1 MDKMYDAIIIG
12 GGPAGLTAAIY
23 LARARYKVLVVEK
36 EKIGGQI
43 TITSEV
49 VNYPGIIS
57 TSGTELTATM
67 YQQAQNFGAEFLS
80 ADVTSLNLNDK
91 IKEIT
96 TSKGLLKSLSVIIAT
111 GANPRRVGFEGE
123 DKFQGRGVAYCATC
137 DGEFFTGKDLLVIG
151 GGFAAVEESIFLTKY
166 ARSITICVR
175 SDDFKCARSVSDE
188 LKKYPS
194 IKVRF
199 NTEVLKV
206 DGENS
211 VEYAKLINNVTR
223 EESDFRSQDGQNF
236 GVFVF
241 AGYVPNT
248 SLFKGKI
255 TLDENGYVITDENRM
270 TSVEGVYAAGDLC
283 VKNLRQV
290 VTAVSDGAISA
301 TAAEKHISKLHD
313 ELNLPEFKQEKSSS
327 DSKSAPSAKVNSTES
342 EDSDSFLSAEIKAQ
356 VGAVIAKFENDV
368 IIRVH
373 DDNSELAA
381 KLKGFSEE
389 FSSLSERIHYEV
401 INTDSDPGIHILNY
415 DGSSDRI
422 VFHGVPGGHEFNSFI
437 VALYNT
443 AGPGQAIDDAL
454 LSSIKA
460 IDKDVD
466 IKVVVSLSCTMCPEA
481 VMGSQRIASLSENV
495 KAQMFDIQYYPD
507 LKDKYNIMSVPCII
521 LNDSKVVF
529 GKKNAG
535 DFVELISTL

>member
-1 MDKMYDAIIIG
+1 MEKMYDAIIIG

-80 ADVTSLNLNDK
+80 ADVTDLNLNNK
-91 IKEIT
+91 IKEII
-96 TSKGLLKSLSVIIAT
+96 TSKGILKTLSVIIAT
-111 GANPRRVGFEGE
+111 GANPRRVGFDGE

-175 SDDFKCARSVSDE
+175 SAEFKCARSVSDE

-194 IKVRF
+194 IKVLF
-199 NTEVLKV
+199 NTEVVKV

-211 VEYAKLINNVTR
+211 VESAKLINNLTH
-223 EESDFRSQDGQNF
+223 EESDFRSEDGQNF

-248 SLFKGKI
+248 AMFKDRI
-255 TLDENGYVITDENRM
+255 SLDENGYVITDENRM

-301 TAAEKHISKLHD
+301 TAAEKHISRMHD
-313 ELNLPEFKQEKSSS
+313 ELNLPEFKQEKASVKTQSTL
-327 DSKSAPSAKVNSTES
+327 SAKDSAAES
-342 EDSDSFLSAEIKAQ
+342 ESDSFLSAEIKSQ

-368 IIRVH
+368 ILRVH
-373 DDNSELAA
+373 DDNSELAS
-381 KLKGFSEE
+381 KLKGFCEE
-389 FSSLSERIHYEV
+389 FASLSERIHYEV
-401 INTDSDPGIHILNY
+401 VNTDSDPGIHILNQE
-415 DGSSDRI
+415 GSADRI

-443 AGPGQAIDDAL
+443 AGPGQTIDEAL
-454 LSSIKA
+454 LASIKS
-460 IDKDVD
+460 IDKNVD
-466 IKVVVSLSCTMCPEA
+466 IKIVVSLSCTMCPEA
-481 VMGSQRIASLSENV
+481 VMGSQRIASLNDRV
-495 KAQMFDIQYYPD
+495 KAQMYDIQYYPE

-535 DFVELISTL
+535 DFVELIKEL

>member
-1 MDKMYDAIIIG
+1 MEKMYDAIIIG

-23 LARARYKVLVVEK
+23 LARARYRVLVVEK

-57 TSGTELTATM
+57 TSGSELTSTM
-67 YQQAQNFGAEFLS
+67 YLQAKNFGAEFLS
-80 ADVTSLNLNDK
+80 AAVTSLDLNNK
-91 IKEIT
+91 IKEII
-96 TSKGLLKSLSVIIAT
+96 TSKGSLKTLSVIIAT
-111 GANPRRVGFEGE
+111 GANPRRVGFDGE

-137 DGEFFTGKDLLVIG
+137 DGEFFTGKDILVIG

-175 SDDFKCARSVSDE
+175 SDEFKCARSVSDE

-194 IKVRF
+194 IKVLF
-199 NTEVLKV
+199 NTELVKV

-211 VEYAKLINNVTR
+211 VESAKLINNLTR
-223 EESDFRSQDGQNF
+223 EETDFSSSDGQNF

-248 SLFKGKI
+248 SLFKDKI
-255 TLDENGYVITDENRM
+255 KLDDNGYVITDENRM
-270 TSVEGVYAAGDLC
+270 TSVEGVFAAGDLC

-313 ELNLPEFKQEKSSS
+313 ELNLPDFSQNKSQEINQKNPSVKS
-327 DSKSAPSAKVNSTES
+327 VNSED
-342 EDSDSFLSAEIKAQ
+342 DSDSFLSDEIKAQ
-356 VGAVIAKFENDV
+356 VGTVIAKFEKDV
-368 IIRVH
+368 ILRVH
-373 DDNSELAA
+373 DDHTELAS
-381 KLKGFSEE
+381 KLREFCEE

-401 INTDSDPGIHILNY
+401 VNTDSDPGIHILSY

-443 AGPGQAIDDAL
+443 AGPGQAIDESL
-454 LSSIKA
+454 LASIKA

-481 VMGSQRIASLSENV
+481 VMGSQRIASLNTRV
-495 KAQMFDIQYYPD
+495 KAQMYDIQYYPD

-529 GKKNAG
+529 GKKNAS
-535 DFVELISTL
+535 DFVELIAEL

>member
-1 MDKMYDAIIIG
+1 MEKMYDAIIIG

-23 LARARYKVLVVEK
+23 LARARYRVLVVEK

-49 VNYPGIIS
+49 VNYPGIIN
-57 TSGTELTATM
+57 TSGSELTSTM
-67 YQQAQNFGAEFLS
+67 YLQAKNFGAEFLS
-80 ADVTSLNLNDK
+80 AAVTSLVLNNK
-91 IKEIT
+91 IKEII
-96 TSKGLLKSLSVIIAT
+96 TSKGSLKTLSVIIAT
-111 GANPRRVGFEGE
+111 GANPRRVGFDGE

-137 DGEFFTGKDLLVIG
+137 DGEFFTGKDILVIG

-175 SDDFKCARSVSDE
+175 SDEFKCARSVSDE

-194 IKVRF
+194 IKVLF
-199 NTEVLKV
+199 NTELVKV

-211 VEYAKLINNVTR
+211 VESAKLINNLTR
-223 EESDFRSQDGQNF
+223 EETDFSSSDGQNF

-248 SLFKGKI
+248 SLFKDKI
-255 TLDENGYVITDENRM
+255 KLDDNGYVITDENRM
-270 TSVEGVYAAGDLC
+270 TSVEGVFAAGDLC

-313 ELNLPEFKQEKSSS
+313 ELNLPDFSQNKSQEINQKNPSVKS
-327 DSKSAPSAKVNSTES
+327 VTLE
-342 EDSDSFLSAEIKAQ
+342 EDSDSFLSDEIKAQ
-356 VGAVIAKFENDV
+356 VGAVIAKFEKDV
-368 IIRVH
+368 ILRVH
-373 DDNSELAA
+373 DDHTELAS
-381 KLKGFSEE
+381 KLREFCEE
-389 FSSLSERIHYEV
+389 FSSLSERIQYEV
-401 INTDSDPGIHILNY
+401 VNTDSDPGIHVLSY
-415 DGSSDRI
+415 DGLSDRI

-443 AGPGQAIDDAL
+443 AGPGQSIDDSL
-454 LSSIKA
+454 LASIKA

-481 VMGSQRIASLSENV
+481 VMGSQRIASLNTRV
-495 KAQMFDIQYYPD
+495 KAQMYDIQYYPD

-529 GKKNAG
+529 GKKNAS
-535 DFVELISTL
+535 DFVELIAEL

>member
-1 MDKMYDAIIIG
+1 MEKMYDAIIIG

-80 ADVTSLNLNDK
+80 ADVTDLNLNNK
-91 IKEIT
+91 IKEII
-96 TSKGLLKSLSVIIAT
+96 TSKGILKTLSVIIAT
-111 GANPRRVGFEGE
+111 GANPRRVGFDGE

-175 SDDFKCARSVSDE
+175 SAEFKCARSVSDE

-194 IKVRF
+194 IKVLF
-199 NTEVLKV
+199 NTEVVKV

-211 VEYAKLINNVTR
+211 VESAKLINNLTH
-223 EESDFRSQDGQNF
+223 EESDFRSEDGQNF

-248 SLFKGKI
+248 AMFKDRI
-255 TLDENGYVITDENRM
+255 SLDENGYVITDENRM

-301 TAAEKHISKLHD
+301 TAAEKHISRMHD
-313 ELNLPEFKQEKSSS
+313 ELNLPEFKQEKASVKTQSTLS
-327 DSKSAPSAKVNSTES
+327 VKDSAAES
-342 EDSDSFLSAEIKAQ
+342 ESDSFLSAEIKSQ

-368 IIRVH
+368 ILRVH
-373 DDNSELAA
+373 DDNSELAS
-381 KLKGFSEE
+381 KLKGFCEE
-389 FSSLSERIHYEV
+389 FASLSEKIHYEV
-401 INTDSDPGIHILNY
+401 VNTDSDPGIHILNQE
-415 DGSSDRI
+415 GSADRI

-443 AGPGQAIDDAL
+443 AGPGQTIDEAL
-454 LSSIKA
+454 LASIKS
-460 IDKDVD
+460 IDKNVD
-466 IKVVVSLSCTMCPEA
+466 IKIVVSLSCTMCPEA
-481 VMGSQRIASLSENV
+481 VMGSQRIASLNDRV
-495 KAQMFDIQYYPD
+495 KAQMYDIQYYPE

-535 DFVELISTL
+535 DFVELIKEL

>member
-1 MDKMYDAIIIG
+1 MEKMYDAIIIG

-23 LARARYKVLVVEK
+23 LARARYRVLVVEK

-57 TSGTELTATM
+57 TSGSELTSTM
-67 YQQAQNFGAEFLS
+67 YLQAKNFGAEFLS
-80 ADVTSLNLNDK
+80 AAVTSLDLNNK
-91 IKEIT
+91 IKEII
-96 TSKGLLKSLSVIIAT
+96 TSKGSLKTLSVIIAT
-111 GANPRRVGFEGE
+111 GANPRRVGFDGE

-137 DGEFFTGKDLLVIG
+137 DGEFFTGKDILVIG

-175 SDDFKCARSVSDE
+175 SDEFKCARSVSDE

-194 IKVRF
+194 IKVLF
-199 NTEVLKV
+199 NTELVKV

-211 VEYAKLINNVTR
+211 VESAKLINNLTR
-223 EESDFRSQDGQNF
+223 EETDFSSSDGQNF

-248 SLFKGKI
+248 SLFKDKI
-255 TLDENGYVITDENRM
+255 KLDDNGYVITDENRM
-270 TSVEGVYAAGDLC
+270 TSVEGVFAAGDLC

-313 ELNLPEFKQEKSSS
+313 ELNLPDFSQNKSQEINQKNPSVKSVTS
-327 DSKSAPSAKVNSTES
+327 E
-342 EDSDSFLSAEIKAQ
+342 EDSDSFLSDEIKAQ
-356 VGAVIAKFENDV
+356 VGAVIAKFEKDV
-368 IIRVH
+368 ILRVH
-373 DDNSELAA
+373 DDHTELAS
-381 KLKGFSEE
+381 KLREFCEE

-401 INTDSDPGIHILNY
+401 VNTDSDPGIHILSY

-443 AGPGQAIDDAL
+443 AGPGQAIDESL
-454 LSSIKA
+454 LASIKA

-481 VMGSQRIASLSENV
+481 VMGSQRIASLNTRV
-495 KAQMFDIQYYPD
+495 KAQMYDIQYYPD

-529 GKKNAG
+529 GKKNAS
-535 DFVELISTL
+535 DFVELIAEL

>member
-1 MDKMYDAIIIG
+1 MEKMYDAIIIG

-23 LARARYKVLVVEK
+23 LARARYRVLVVEK

-57 TSGTELTATM
+57 TSGSELTSTM
-67 YQQAQNFGAEFLS
+67 YLQAKNFGAEFLS
-80 ADVTSLNLNDK
+80 AAVTSLDLNNK
-91 IKEIT
+91 IKEII
-96 TSKGLLKSLSVIIAT
+96 TSKGSLKTLSVIIAT
-111 GANPRRVGFEGE
+111 GANPRRVGFDGE

-137 DGEFFTGKDLLVIG
+137 DGEFFTGKDILVIG

-175 SDDFKCARSVSDE
+175 SDEFKCARSVSDE

-194 IKVRF
+194 IKVLF
-199 NTEVLKV
+199 NTELVKV

-211 VEYAKLINNVTR
+211 VESAKLINNLTR
-223 EESDFRSQDGQNF
+223 EETDFSSSDGQNF

-248 SLFKGKI
+248 SLFKDKI
-255 TLDENGYVITDENRM
+255 KLDDNGYVITDENRM
-270 TSVEGVYAAGDLC
+270 TSVEGVFAAGDLC

-313 ELNLPEFKQEKSSS
+313 ELNLPDFSQNKSQEINQKNPSVKSVTS
-327 DSKSAPSAKVNSTES
+327 E
-342 EDSDSFLSAEIKAQ
+342 EDSDSFLSDEIKAQ
-356 VGAVIAKFENDV
+356 VGAVIAKFEKDV
-368 IIRVH
+368 ILRVH
-373 DDNSELAA
+373 DDHTELAS
-381 KLKGFSEE
+381 KLREFCEE
-389 FSSLSERIHYEV
+389 FSSLSERINYEV
-401 INTDSDPGIHILNY
+401 VNTDSDPGIHIFSY
-415 DGSSDRI
+415 DGLSDRI

-443 AGPGQAIDDAL
+443 AGPGQSIDESL
-454 LSSIKA
+454 LASIKA

-481 VMGSQRIASLSENV
+481 VMASQRIASLNTRV
-495 KAQMFDIQYYPD
+495 KAQMYDIQYYPD

-529 GKKNAG
+529 GKKNAS
-535 DFVELISTL
+535 DFVELIAEL

>member
-1 MDKMYDAIIIG
+1 MEKMYDAIIIG
-12 GGPAGLTAAIY
+12 GDPAGLTAAIY
-23 LARARYKVLVVEK
+23 LARARYRVLVVEK

-57 TSGTELTATM
+57 TSGSELTSTM
-67 YQQAQNFGAEFLS
+67 YLQAKNFGAEFLS
-80 ADVTSLNLNDK
+80 AAVTSLDLNNK
-91 IKEIT
+91 IKEII
-96 TSKGLLKSLSVIIAT
+96 TSKGSLKTLSVIIAT
-111 GANPRRVGFEGE
+111 GANPRRVGFDGE

-137 DGEFFTGKDLLVIG
+137 DGEFFTGKDILVIG

-175 SDDFKCARSVSDE
+175 SDEFKCARSVSDE

-194 IKVRF
+194 IKVLF
-199 NTEVLKV
+199 NTELVKV

-211 VEYAKLINNVTR
+211 VESAKLINNLTR
-223 EESDFRSQDGQNF
+223 EETDFSSSDGQNF

-248 SLFKGKI
+248 SLFKDKI
-255 TLDENGYVITDENRM
+255 KLDDNGYVITDENRM
-270 TSVEGVYAAGDLC
+270 TSVEGVFAAGDLC

-313 ELNLPEFKQEKSSS
+313 ELNLPDFSQNKSQEINQKNPSVKSVTS
-327 DSKSAPSAKVNSTES
+327 E
-342 EDSDSFLSAEIKAQ
+342 EDSDSFLSDEIKAQ
-356 VGAVIAKFENDV
+356 VGTVIAKFEKDV
-368 IIRVH
+368 ILRVH
-373 DDNSELAA
+373 DDHTELAS
-381 KLKGFSEE
+381 KLREFCEE

-401 INTDSDPGIHILNY
+401 VNTDSDPGIHILSY

-443 AGPGQAIDDAL
+443 AGPGQAIDESL
-454 LSSIKA
+454 LASIKA

-481 VMGSQRIASLSENV
+481 VMGSQRIASLNTRV
-495 KAQMFDIQYYPD
+495 KAQMYDIQYYPD

-529 GKKNAG
+529 GKKNAS
-535 DFVELISTL
+535 DFVELIAEL

>member
-1 MDKMYDAIIIG
+1 MEKMYDAIIIG

-23 LARARYKVLVVEK
+23 LARARYRVLVVEK

-57 TSGTELTATM
+57 TSGSELTSTM
-67 YQQAQNFGAEFLS
+67 YLQAKNFGAEFLS
-80 ADVTSLNLNDK
+80 AAVTSLDLNNK
-91 IKEIT
+91 IKEII
-96 TSKGLLKSLSVIIAT
+96 TSKGSLKTLSVIIAT
-111 GANPRRVGFEGE
+111 GANPRRVGFDGE

-137 DGEFFTGKDLLVIG
+137 DGEFFTGKDILVIG

-175 SDDFKCARSVSDE
+175 SDEFKCARSVSDE

-194 IKVRF
+194 IKVLF
-199 NTEVLKV
+199 NTELVKV

-211 VEYAKLINNVTR
+211 VESAKLINNLTR
-223 EESDFRSQDGQNF
+223 EETDFSSSDGQNF

-248 SLFKGKI
+248 SLFKDKI
-255 TLDENGYVITDENRM
+255 KLDDNGYVITDENRM
-270 TSVEGVYAAGDLC
+270 TSVEGVFAAGDLC

-313 ELNLPEFKQEKSSS
+313 ELNLPDFSQNKSQEINQKNPSVKSVTS
-327 DSKSAPSAKVNSTES
+327 E
-342 EDSDSFLSAEIKAQ
+342 EDSDSFLSDEIKAQ
-356 VGAVIAKFENDV
+356 VGTVIAKFEKDV
-368 IIRVH
+368 ILRVH
-373 DDNSELAA
+373 DDHTELAS
-381 KLKGFSEE
+381 KLREFCEE

-401 INTDSDPGIHILNY
+401 VNTDSDPGIHILSY

-443 AGPGQAIDDAL
+443 AGPGQAIDESL
-454 LSSIKA
+454 LASIKA

-466 IKVVVSLSCTMCPEA
+466 IKVMVSLSCTMCPEA
-481 VMGSQRIASLSENV
+481 VMGSLRIASLNTRV
-495 KAQMFDIQYYPD
+495 KAQMYDIQYYPD

-529 GKKNAG
+529 GKKNAS
-535 DFVELISTL
+535 DFVELIAEL

>member
-1 MDKMYDAIIIG
+1 MEKMYDAIIIG

-57 TSGTELTATM
+57 TSGSDLTSTM
-67 YQQAQNFGAEFLS
+67 YLQAKNFGAEFLS
-80 ADVTSLNLNDK
+80 AAVTGLDLNNK
-91 IKEIT
+91 IKEII
-96 TSKGLLKSLSVIIAT
+96 TSKGSLKTLSVIIAT
-111 GANPRRVGFEGE
+111 GANPRKVGFEGE
-123 DKFQGRGVAYCATC
+123 DRFQGRGVAYCATC
-137 DGEFFTGKDLLVIG
+137 DGEFFTGKDILVIG

-175 SDDFKCARSVSDE
+175 SDEFKCARSVSDE

-194 IKVRF
+194 IKVLF
-199 NTEVLKV
+199 NTELVKV

-211 VEYAKLINNVTR
+211 VESAKLINNLTR
-223 EESDFRSQDGQNF
+223 EETDFSSSDGQNF

-248 SLFKGKI
+248 SLFKDKI
-255 TLDENGYVITDENRM
+255 KLDDNGYVITDENRM
-270 TSVEGVYAAGDLC
+270 TSVEGVFAAGDLC

-313 ELNLPEFKQEKSSS
+313 ELNLPDFRQNKSQEINQKNPSVKSVTS
-327 DSKSAPSAKVNSTES
+327 E
-342 EDSDSFLSAEIKAQ
+342 EDSDSFLSDEIKAQ
-356 VGAVIAKFENDV
+356 VGAVIAKFEKDV
-368 IIRVH
+368 ILRVH
-373 DDNSELAA
+373 DDHTELAS
-381 KLKGFSEE
+381 KLRGFCEE

-401 INTDSDPGIHILNY
+401 VNTDSDPGIHILSY

-443 AGPGQAIDDAL
+443 AGPGQAIDESL
-454 LSSIKA
+454 LASIKA

-481 VMGSQRIASLSENV
+481 VMGSQRIASLNTRV
-495 KAQMFDIQYYPD
+495 KAQMYDIQYYPD

-529 GKKNAG
+529 GKKNAS
-535 DFVELISTL
+535 DFVELIAEL

>member
-1 MDKMYDAIIIG
+1 MEKMYDAIIIG

-57 TSGTELTATM
+57 TSGSELTSTM
-67 YQQAQNFGAEFLS
+67 FQQAQNFGAEFLS
-80 ADVTSLNLNDK
+80 ADVTDLNLNNK
-91 IKEIT
+91 IKEII
-96 TSKGLLKSLSVIIAT
+96 TSKGILKTLAVIIAT
-111 GANPRRVGFEGE
+111 GANPRRVGFDGE

-137 DGEFFTGKDLLVIG
+137 DGEFFTGKDILVIG

-175 SDDFKCARSVSDE
+175 SDEFKCARSVSDE

-194 IKVRF
+194 IKVLF
-199 NTEVLKV
+199 NTELVKV

-211 VEYAKLINNVTR
+211 VESAKLINNLTR
-223 EESDFRSQDGQNF
+223 EETDFSSSDGQNF

-248 SLFKGKI
+248 SLFKDKI
-255 TLDENGYVITDENRM
+255 KLDDNGYVITDENRM
-270 TSVEGVYAAGDLC
+270 TSVEGVFAAGDLC

-313 ELNLPEFKQEKSSS
+313 ELNLPDFSQNKSQEINQKNPSVKSVTS
-327 DSKSAPSAKVNSTES
+327 E
-342 EDSDSFLSAEIKAQ
+342 EDSDSFISDEIKAQ
-356 VGAVIAKFENDV
+356 VGAVIAKFEKDV
-368 IIRVH
+368 ILRVH
-373 DDNSELAA
+373 DDHTELAS
-381 KLKGFSEE
+381 KLREFCEE

-401 INTDSDPGIHILNY
+401 VNTDSDPGIHILSY

-443 AGPGQAIDDAL
+443 AGPGQAIDESL
-454 LSSIKA
+454 LASIKA

-481 VMGSQRIASLSENV
+481 VMGSQRIASLNTRV
-495 KAQMFDIQYYPD
+495 KAQMYDIQYYPD

-529 GKKNAG
+529 GKKNAS
-535 DFVELISTL
+535 DFVELIAEL

>member
-1 MDKMYDAIIIG
+1 MEKMYDAIIIG

-57 TSGTELTATM
+57 TSGSELTSTM
-67 YQQAQNFGAEFLS
+67 FQQAQNFGAEFLS
-80 ADVTSLNLNDK
+80 ADVTDLNLNNK
-91 IKEIT
+91 IKEII
-96 TSKGLLKSLSVIIAT
+96 TSKGILKTLAVIIAT
-111 GANPRRVGFEGE
+111 GANPRRVGFDGE

-137 DGEFFTGKDLLVIG
+137 DGEFFTGKDILVIG

-175 SDDFKCARSVSDE
+175 SDEFKCARSVSDE

-194 IKVRF
+194 IKVLF
-199 NTEVLKV
+199 NTELVKV

-211 VEYAKLINNVTR
+211 VESAKLINNLTL
-223 EESDFRSQDGQNF
+223 EETDFSSSDGQNF

-248 SLFKGKI
+248 SLFKDKI
-255 TLDENGYVITDENRM
+255 KLDDNGYVITDENRM
-270 TSVEGVYAAGDLC
+270 TSVEGVFAAGDLC

-313 ELNLPEFKQEKSSS
+313 ELNLPDFSQNKSQEINQKNPSVKS
-327 DSKSAPSAKVNSTES
+327 VTS
-342 EDSDSFLSAEIKAQ
+342 EDDSDSFLSDEIKAQ
-356 VGAVIAKFENDV
+356 VGTVIAKFEKDV
-368 IIRVH
+368 ILRVH
-373 DDNSELAA
+373 DDHTELAS
-381 KLKGFSEE
+381 KLREFCEE

-401 INTDSDPGIHILNY
+401 VNTDSDPGIHILSY
-415 DGSSDRI
+415 DGLSDRI

-443 AGPGQAIDDAL
+443 AGPGQAIDESL
-454 LSSIKA
+454 LASIKA

-481 VMGSQRIASLSENV
+481 VMGSQRIASLNTRV
-495 KAQMFDIQYYPD
+495 KAQMYDIQYYPD

-529 GKKNAG
+529 GKKNAS
-535 DFVELISTL
+535 DFVELIAEL

>member
-1 MDKMYDAIIIG
+1 MEKMYDAIIIG

-80 ADVTSLNLNDK
+80 ADVTDLNLNNK
-91 IKEIT
+91 IKEII
-96 TSKGLLKSLSVIIAT
+96 TSKGILKTLSVIIAT
-111 GANPRRVGFEGE
+111 GANPRRVGFDGE

-175 SDDFKCARSVSDE
+175 SAEFKCARSVSDE

-194 IKVRF
+194 IKVLF
-199 NTEVLKV
+199 NTEVVKV

-211 VEYAKLINNVTR
+211 VESAKLINNLTH
-223 EESDFRSQDGQNF
+223 EESDFRSEDGQNF

-248 SLFKGKI
+248 AMFKDRI
-255 TLDENGYVITDENRM
+255 SLDENGYVITDENRM

-301 TAAEKHISKLHD
+301 TAAEKHISRMHD
-313 ELNLPEFKQEKSSS
+313 ELNLPEFKQEKASVKTQSTLS
-327 DSKSAPSAKVNSTES
+327 VKDSAAES
-342 EDSDSFLSAEIKAQ
+342 ESDSFLSAEIKSQ

-368 IIRVH
+368 ILRVH
-373 DDNSELAA
+373 DDNSELAS
-381 KLKGFSEE
+381 KLKGFCEE
-389 FSSLSERIHYEV
+389 FASLSERIHYEV
-401 INTDSDPGIHILNY
+401 VNTDSDPGIHILNQE
-415 DGSSDRI
+415 GSADRI

-443 AGPGQAIDDAL
+443 AGPGQTIDEAL
-454 LSSIKA
+454 LASIKS
-460 IDKDVD
+460 IDKNVD
-466 IKVVVSLSCTMCPEA
+466 IKIVVSLSCTMCPEA
-481 VMGSQRIASLSENV
+481 VMGSQRIASLNDRV
-495 KAQMFDIQYYPD
+495 KAQMYDIQYYPE

-535 DFVELISTL
+535 DFVELIKEL

>member
-1 MDKMYDAIIIG
+1 MEKMYDAIIIG

-23 LARARYKVLVVEK
+23 LARARYRVLVVEK

-57 TSGTELTATM
+57 TSGSELTSTM
-67 YQQAQNFGAEFLS
+67 YLQAKNFGAEFLS
-80 ADVTSLNLNDK
+80 AAVTSLDLNNK
-91 IKEIT
+91 IKEII
-96 TSKGLLKSLSVIIAT
+96 TSKGSLKTLSVIIAT
-111 GANPRRVGFEGE
+111 GANPRRVGFDGE

-137 DGEFFTGKDLLVIG
+137 DGEFFTGKDILVIG

-175 SDDFKCARSVSDE
+175 SDEFKCARSVSEE

-194 IKVRF
+194 IKVLF
-199 NTEVLKV
+199 NTELVKV

-211 VEYAKLINNVTR
+211 VESAKLINNLTR
-223 EESDFRSQDGQNF
+223 EETDFSSSDGQNF

-248 SLFKGKI
+248 SLFKDKI
-255 TLDENGYVITDENRM
+255 KLDDNGYVITDENRM
-270 TSVEGVYAAGDLC
+270 TSVEGVFAAGDLC

-313 ELNLPEFKQEKSSS
+313 ELNLPDFSQNKSQEINQKNPSVKS
-327 DSKSAPSAKVNSTES
+327 VTS
-342 EDSDSFLSAEIKAQ
+342 EDDSDSFLSNEIKAQ
-356 VGAVIAKFENDV
+356 VGTVIAKFEKDV
-368 IIRVH
+368 ILRVH
-373 DDNSELAA
+373 DDHTELAS
-381 KLKGFSEE
+381 KLREFCEE

-401 INTDSDPGIHILNY
+401 VNTDSDPGIHILSY

-443 AGPGQAIDDAL
+443 AGPGQAIDESL
-454 LSSIKA
+454 LASIKA

-481 VMGSQRIASLSENV
+481 VMGSQRIASLNTRV
-495 KAQMFDIQYYPD
+495 KAQMYDIQYYPD

-529 GKKNAG
+529 GKKNAS
-535 DFVELISTL
+535 DFVELIAEL

>member
-1 MDKMYDAIIIG
+1 MEKMYDAIIIG

-57 TSGTELTATM
+57 TSGSDLTSTM
-67 YQQAQNFGAEFLS
+67 YLQAKNFGAEFLS
-80 ADVTSLNLNDK
+80 AAVTGLDLNNK
-91 IKEIT
+91 IKEII
-96 TSKGLLKSLSVIIAT
+96 TSKGSLKTLSVIIAT
-111 GANPRRVGFEGE
+111 GANPRKVGFEGE
-123 DKFQGRGVAYCATC
+123 DRFQGRGVAYCATC
-137 DGEFFTGKDLLVIG
+137 DGEFFTGKDILVIG

-175 SDDFKCARSVSDE
+175 SAEFKCARSVSDE

-194 IKVRF
+194 IKVLF
-199 NTEVLKV
+199 NTELVKV

-211 VEYAKLINNVTR
+211 VESAKLINNLTR
-223 EESDFRSQDGQNF
+223 EETDFSSSDGQNF

-248 SLFKGKI
+248 SLFKDKI
-255 TLDENGYVITDENRM
+255 KLDDNGYVITDENRM
-270 TSVEGVYAAGDLC
+270 TSVEGVFAAGDLC

-313 ELNLPEFKQEKSSS
+313 ELNLPEFKQEKSVV
-327 DSKSAPSAKVNSTES
+327 KPQKTPSVKTDTAEA
-342 EDSDSFLSAEIKAQ
+342 DSDSFLSEEIKAQ
-356 VGAVIAKFENDV
+356 VGAVIAKFEKDV
-368 IIRVH
+368 ILRVH
-373 DDNSELAA
+373 DDHTELAS
-381 KLKGFSEE
+381 KLRGFCEE

-401 INTDSDPGIHILNY
+401 VNTDSDPGIHILSY

-443 AGPGQAIDDAL
+443 AGPGQAIDESL
-454 LSSIKA
+454 LASIKA

-481 VMGSQRIASLSENV
+481 VMGSQRIASLNTRV
-495 KAQMFDIQYYPD
+495 KAQMYDIQYYPD

-529 GKKNAG
+529 GKKNAS
-535 DFVELISTL
+535 DFVELIAEL

>member
-1 MDKMYDAIIIG
+1 MEKMYDAIIIG

-57 TSGTELTATM
+57 TSGSELTSTM
-67 YQQAQNFGAEFLS
+67 FQQAQNFGAEFLS
-80 ADVTSLNLNDK
+80 AAVTSLDLNNK
-91 IKEIT
+91 IKEII
-96 TSKGLLKSLSVIIAT
+96 TSKGILKTLAVIIAT
-111 GANPRRVGFEGE
+111 GANPRRVGFDGE

-137 DGEFFTGKDLLVIG
+137 DGEFFTGKDILVIG

-175 SDDFKCARSVSDE
+175 SDEFKCARSVSDE

-194 IKVRF
+194 IKVLF
-199 NTEVLKV
+199 NTELVKV

-211 VEYAKLINNVTR
+211 VESAKLINNLTR
-223 EESDFRSQDGQNF
+223 EETDFSSSDGQNF

-248 SLFKGKI
+248 SLFKDKI
-255 TLDENGYVITDENRM
+255 KLDDNGYVITDENRM
-270 TSVEGVYAAGDLC
+270 TSVEGVFAAGDLC

-313 ELNLPEFKQEKSSS
+313 ELNLPDFSQNKSQEINQKNPSVKS
-327 DSKSAPSAKVNSTES
+327 VTLE
-342 EDSDSFLSAEIKAQ
+342 EDSDSFLSDEIKAQ
-356 VGAVIAKFENDV
+356 VGAVIAKFEKDV
-368 IIRVH
+368 ILRVH
-373 DDNSELAA
+373 DDHTELAS
-381 KLKGFSEE
+381 KLREFCEE

-401 INTDSDPGIHILNY
+401 VNTDSDPGIHILSY

-443 AGPGQAIDDAL
+443 AGPGQAIDESL
-454 LSSIKA
+454 LASIKA

-481 VMGSQRIASLSENV
+481 VMGSQRIASLNTRV
-495 KAQMFDIQYYPD
+495 KAQMYDIQYYPD

-529 GKKNAG
+529 GKKNAS
-535 DFVELISTL
+535 DFVELIAEL

>member
-1 MDKMYDAIIIG
+1 MEKMYDAIIIG

-23 LARARYKVLVVEK
+23 LARARYRVLVVEK

-57 TSGTELTATM
+57 TSGSDLTSTM
-67 YQQAQNFGAEFLS
+67 YLQAKNFGAEFLS
-80 ADVTSLNLNDK
+80 AAVTGLDLNNK
-91 IKEIT
+91 IKEII
-96 TSKGLLKSLSVIIAT
+96 TSKGSLKTLSVIIAT
-111 GANPRRVGFEGE
+111 GANPRKVGFEGE
-123 DKFQGRGVAYCATC
+123 DRFQGRGVAYCATC
-137 DGEFFTGKDLLVIG
+137 DGEFFTGKDILVIG

-175 SDDFKCARSVSDE
+175 SDEFKCARSVSDE

-194 IKVRF
+194 IKVLF
-199 NTEVLKV
+199 NTELVKV

-211 VEYAKLINNVTR
+211 VESAKLINNLTR
-223 EESDFRSQDGQNF
+223 EETDFSSSDGQNF

-248 SLFKGKI
+248 SLFKDKI
-255 TLDENGYVITDENRM
+255 KLDDNGYVITDENRM
-270 TSVEGVYAAGDLC
+270 TSVEGVFAAGDLC

-313 ELNLPEFKQEKSSS
+313 ELNLPDFSQNKSQEINQKNPSVKSVTS
-327 DSKSAPSAKVNSTES
+327 E
-342 EDSDSFLSAEIKAQ
+342 EDSDSFLSDEIKAQ
-356 VGAVIAKFENDV
+356 VGAVIAKFEKDV
-368 IIRVH
+368 ILRVH
-373 DDNSELAA
+373 DDHTELAS
-381 KLKGFSEE
+381 KLRGFCEE

-401 INTDSDPGIHILNY
+401 VNTDSDPGIHILSY

-443 AGPGQAIDDAL
+443 AGPGQAIDESL
-454 LSSIKA
+454 LASIKA

-481 VMGSQRIASLSENV
+481 VMGSQRIASLNTRV
-495 KAQMFDIQYYPD
+495 KAQMYDIQYYPD

-529 GKKNAG
+529 GKKNAS
-535 DFVELISTL
+535 DFVELIAEL

>member
-1 MDKMYDAIIIG
+1 M
-12 GGPAGLTAAIY
+12 
-23 LARARYKVLVVEK
+23 
-36 EKIGGQI
+36 
-43 TITSEV
+43 
-49 VNYPGIIS
+49 
-57 TSGTELTATM
+57 
-67 YQQAQNFGAEFLS
+67 
-80 ADVTSLNLNDK
+80 
-91 IKEIT
+91 
-96 TSKGLLKSLSVIIAT
+96 
-111 GANPRRVGFEGE
+111 
-123 DKFQGRGVAYCATC
+123 AYCATC

-175 SDDFKCARSVSDE
+175 SGEFKCARSVSDE

-194 IKVRF
+194 IKVLF

-211 VEYAKLINNVTR
+211 VEHAKLINNLTH
-223 EESDFRSQDGQNF
+223 EESDFRSEDGQNF

-248 SLFKGKI
+248 ALFKDKI
-255 TLDENGYVITDENRM
+255 HLDENGYVITDENRM

-301 TAAEKHISKLHD
+301 TAAEKHISRMHD
-313 ELNLPEFKQEKSSS
+313 ELNLPDFKQEGKTVKAQNTPAVNTNKT
-327 DSKSAPSAKVNSTES
+327 DS
-342 EDSDSFLSAEIKAQ
+342 DSDSFLSSEIKAQ
-356 VGAVIAKFENDV
+356 VAAVIAKFEKDV
-368 IIRVH
+368 ILRVH
-373 DDNSELAA
+373 DDKSELAS

-389 FSSLSERIHYEV
+389 FASLSDRIHYEV
-401 INTDSDPGIHILNY
+401 TSTESDPGIHILRH
-415 DGSSDRI
+415 DGTADRI

-437 VALYNT
+437 LALYNT
-443 AGPGQAIDDAL
+443 AGPGQNIDESL
-454 LSSIKA
+454 LNSIKT

-481 VMGSQRIASLSENV
+481 VMGSQRIASLNDRV
-495 KAQMFDIQYYPD
+495 KAQMYDIQYYPD

-529 GKKNAG
+529 GKKNAS
-535 DFVELISTL
+535 DFVELIAEL

>member
-1 MDKMYDAIIIG
+1 MEKMYDAIIIG

-57 TSGTELTATM
+57 TSGTDLTSTM
-67 YQQAQNFGAEFLS
+67 YLQAKNFGAEFLS
-80 ADVTSLNLNDK
+80 AAVTGLDLNNK
-91 IKEIT
+91 IKEII
-96 TSKGLLKSLSVIIAT
+96 TSKGSLKTLSVIIAT
-111 GANPRRVGFEGE
+111 GANPRKVGFEGE
-123 DKFQGRGVAYCATC
+123 DRFQGRGVAYCATC

-175 SDDFKCARSVSDE
+175 SDEFKCARSVSDE

-194 IKVRF
+194 IKVLF
-199 NTEVLKV
+199 NTELVKV

-211 VEYAKLINNVTR
+211 VESAKLINNLTR
-223 EESDFRSQDGQNF
+223 EETDFSSSDGQNF

-248 SLFKGKI
+248 SLFKDKI
-255 TLDENGYVITDENRM
+255 KLDDNGYVITDENRM
-270 TSVEGVYAAGDLC
+270 TSVEGVFAAGDLC

-313 ELNLPEFKQEKSSS
+313 ELNLPDFSQNKSQEINHKNPSVKSVTS
-327 DSKSAPSAKVNSTES
+327 E
-342 EDSDSFLSAEIKAQ
+342 EDSDSFLSDEIKAQ
-356 VGAVIAKFENDV
+356 VGAVIAKFEKDV
-368 IIRVH
+368 ILRVH
-373 DDNSELAA
+373 DDHTELAS
-381 KLKGFSEE
+381 KLREFCEE

-401 INTDSDPGIHILNY
+401 VNTDSDPGIHILSY

-443 AGPGQAIDDAL
+443 AGPGQAIDESL
-454 LSSIKA
+454 LASIKA

-481 VMGSQRIASLSENV
+481 VMGSQRIASLNTRV
-495 KAQMFDIQYYPD
+495 KAQMYDIQYYPD

-529 GKKNAG
+529 GKKNAS
-535 DFVELISTL
+535 DFVELIAEL

>member
-1 MDKMYDAIIIG
+1 MEKMYDAIIIG

-23 LARARYKVLVVEK
+23 LARARYRVLVVEK

-57 TSGTELTATM
+57 TSGSELTSTM
-67 YQQAQNFGAEFLS
+67 YLQAKNFGAEFLS
-80 ADVTSLNLNDK
+80 AAVTSLDLNNK
-91 IKEIT
+91 IKEII
-96 TSKGLLKSLSVIIAT
+96 TSKGSLKTLSVIIAT
-111 GANPRRVGFEGE
+111 GANPRRVGFDGE

-137 DGEFFTGKDLLVIG
+137 DGEFFTGKDILVVG

-175 SDDFKCARSVSDE
+175 SDEFKCARSVSDE

-194 IKVRF
+194 IKVLF
-199 NTEVLKV
+199 NTELVKV

-211 VEYAKLINNVTR
+211 VESAKLINNLTR
-223 EESDFRSQDGQNF
+223 EETDFSSSDGQNF

-248 SLFKGKI
+248 SLFKDKI
-255 TLDENGYVITDENRM
+255 KLDDNGYVITDENRM
-270 TSVEGVYAAGDLC
+270 TSVEGVFAAGDLC

-313 ELNLPEFKQEKSSS
+313 ELNLPDFSQNKSQEINQKNPSVKS
-327 DSKSAPSAKVNSTES
+327 VTS
-342 EDSDSFLSAEIKAQ
+342 EDDSDSFLSDEIKAQ
-356 VGAVIAKFENDV
+356 VGTVIAKFEKDV
-368 IIRVH
+368 ILRVH
-373 DDNSELAA
+373 DDHTELAS
-381 KLKGFSEE
+381 KLREFCEE

-401 INTDSDPGIHILNY
+401 VNTDSDPGIHILSY

-443 AGPGQAIDDAL
+443 AGPGQAIDESL
-454 LSSIKA
+454 LASIKA

-481 VMGSQRIASLSENV
+481 VMGSQRIASLNTRV
-495 KAQMFDIQYYPD
+495 KAQMYDIQYYPD

-529 GKKNAG
+529 GKKNAS
-535 DFVELISTL
+535 DFVELIAEL

>member
-1 MDKMYDAIIIG
+1 MEKMYDAIIIG

-57 TSGTELTATM
+57 TSGSELTSTM
-67 YQQAQNFGAEFLS
+67 FQQAQNFGAEFLS
-80 ADVTSLNLNDK
+80 AAVTSLDLNNK
-91 IKEIT
+91 IKEII
-96 TSKGLLKSLSVIIAT
+96 TSKGSLKTLSVIIAT
-111 GANPRRVGFEGE
+111 GANPRRVGFDGE

-137 DGEFFTGKDLLVIG
+137 DGEFFTGKDILVIG

-175 SDDFKCARSVSDE
+175 SDEFKCARSVSDE

-194 IKVRF
+194 IKVLF
-199 NTEVLKV
+199 NTELVKV

-211 VEYAKLINNVTR
+211 VESAKLINNLTR
-223 EESDFRSQDGQNF
+223 EETDFSSSDGQNF

-248 SLFKGKI
+248 SLFKDKI
-255 TLDENGYVITDENRM
+255 KLDDNGYVITDENRM
-270 TSVEGVYAAGDLC
+270 TSVEGVFAAGDLC

-313 ELNLPEFKQEKSSS
+313 ELNLPDFSQNKSQEINQKNPSVKS
-327 DSKSAPSAKVNSTES
+327 VNSED
-342 EDSDSFLSAEIKAQ
+342 DSDSFLSDEIKAQ
-356 VGAVIAKFENDV
+356 VGTVIAKFEKDV
-368 IIRVH
+368 ILRVH
-373 DDNSELAA
+373 DDHTELAS
-381 KLKGFSEE
+381 KLREFCEE

-401 INTDSDPGIHILNY
+401 VNTDSDPGIHILSY

-443 AGPGQAIDDAL
+443 AGPGQAIDESL
-454 LSSIKA
+454 LASIKA

-481 VMGSQRIASLSENV
+481 VMGSQRIASLNTRV
-495 KAQMFDIQYYPD
+495 KAQMYDIQYYPD

-529 GKKNAG
+529 GKKNAS
-535 DFVELISTL
+535 DFVELIAEL

>member
-1 MDKMYDAIIIG
+1 MEKMYDAIIIG

-57 TSGTELTATM
+57 TSGSELTSTM
-67 YQQAQNFGAEFLS
+67 FQQAQNFGAEFLS
-80 ADVTSLNLNDK
+80 AAVTSLDLNNK
-91 IKEIT
+91 IKEII
-96 TSKGLLKSLSVIIAT
+96 TSKGSLKTLSVIIAT
-111 GANPRRVGFEGE
+111 GANPRRVGFDGE

-137 DGEFFTGKDLLVIG
+137 DGEFFTGKDILVIG

-175 SDDFKCARSVSDE
+175 SDEFKCARSVSDE

-194 IKVRF
+194 IKVLF
-199 NTEVLKV
+199 NTELVKV

-211 VEYAKLINNVTR
+211 VESAKLINNLTR
-223 EESDFRSQDGQNF
+223 EETDFSSSDGQNF

-248 SLFKGKI
+248 SLFKDKI
-255 TLDENGYVITDENRM
+255 KLDDNGYVITDENRM
-270 TSVEGVYAAGDLC
+270 TSVEGVFAAGDLC

-313 ELNLPEFKQEKSSS
+313 ELNLPDFSQNKSQEINQKNPSVKS
-327 DSKSAPSAKVNSTES
+327 VTS
-342 EDSDSFLSAEIKAQ
+342 EGDSDSFLSDEIKAQ
-356 VGAVIAKFENDV
+356 VGSVIAKFVKDV
-368 IIRVH
+368 ILRVH
-373 DDNSELAA
+373 DDHTELAS
-381 KLKGFSEE
+381 KLREFCEE

-401 INTDSDPGIHILNY
+401 VNTDSDPGIHILSY

-443 AGPGQAIDDAL
+443 AGPGQAIDESL
-454 LSSIKA
+454 LASIKA

-481 VMGSQRIASLSENV
+481 VMGSQRIASLNTRV
-495 KAQMFDIQYYPD
+495 KAQMYDIQYYPD
-507 LKDKYNIMSVPCII
+507 LKDKYNIMSVPCNI
-521 LNDSKVVF
+521 LNDAKVVF
-529 GKKNAG
+529 G
-535 DFVELISTL
+535 

>member
-1 MDKMYDAIIIG
+1 MEKMYDAIIIG

-23 LARARYKVLVVEK
+23 LARARYRVLVVEK

-57 TSGTELTATM
+57 TSGSELTSTM
-67 YQQAQNFGAEFLS
+67 YLQAKNFGAEFLS
-80 ADVTSLNLNDK
+80 ADVTDLNLNNK
-91 IKEIT
+91 IKEII
-96 TSKGLLKSLSVIIAT
+96 TSKGILKTLAVIIAT
-111 GANPRRVGFEGE
+111 GANPRRVGFDGE

-137 DGEFFTGKDLLVIG
+137 DGEFFTGKDILVVG

-175 SDDFKCARSVSDE
+175 SDEFKCARSVSDE

-194 IKVRF
+194 IKVLF
-199 NTEVLKV
+199 NTELVKV

-211 VEYAKLINNVTR
+211 VESAKLINNLTR
-223 EESDFRSQDGQNF
+223 EETDFSSSDGQNF

-248 SLFKGKI
+248 SLFKDKI
-255 TLDENGYVITDENRM
+255 KLDDNGYVITDENRM
-270 TSVEGVYAAGDLC
+270 TSVEGVFAAGDLC

-313 ELNLPEFKQEKSSS
+313 ELNLPDFSQNKSQEINQKNPSVKS
-327 DSKSAPSAKVNSTES
+327 VTS
-342 EDSDSFLSAEIKAQ
+342 EDDSDSFLSDEIKAQ
-356 VGAVIAKFENDV
+356 VGTVIAKFEKDV
-368 IIRVH
+368 ILRVH
-373 DDNSELAA
+373 DDHTELAS
-381 KLKGFSEE
+381 KLREFCEE

-401 INTDSDPGIHILNY
+401 VNTDSDPGIHILSY

-443 AGPGQAIDDAL
+443 AGPGQAIDESL
-454 LSSIKA
+454 LASIKA

-481 VMGSQRIASLSENV
+481 VMGSQRIASLNTRV
-495 KAQMFDIQYYPD
+495 KAQMYDIQYYPD

-529 GKKNAG
+529 GKKNAS
-535 DFVELISTL
+535 DFVELIAEL

>member
-1 MDKMYDAIIIG
+1 MEKMYDAIIIG
-12 GGPAGLTAAIY
+12 GDPAGLTAAIY
-23 LARARYKVLVVEK
+23 LARARYRVLVVEK

-57 TSGTELTATM
+57 TSGSELTSTM
-67 YQQAQNFGAEFLS
+67 YLQAQNFGAEFLS
-80 ADVTSLNLNDK
+80 ADVTSLDLNNK
-91 IKEIT
+91 IKEII
-96 TSKGLLKSLSVIIAT
+96 TSKGSLKTLSVIIAT
-111 GANPRRVGFEGE
+111 GANPRRVGFDGE

-137 DGEFFTGKDLLVIG
+137 DGEFFTGKDILVIG

-175 SDDFKCARSVSDE
+175 SDEFKCARSVSDE

-194 IKVRF
+194 IKVLF
-199 NTEVLKV
+199 NTELVKV

-211 VEYAKLINNVTR
+211 VESAKLINNLTR
-223 EESDFRSQDGQNF
+223 EETDFSSSDGQNF

-248 SLFKGKI
+248 SLFKDKI
-255 TLDENGYVITDENRM
+255 KLDDNGYVITDENRM
-270 TSVEGVYAAGDLC
+270 TSVEGVFAAGDLC

-313 ELNLPEFKQEKSSS
+313 ELNLPDFSQNKSQEINQKNPSVKSVTS
-327 DSKSAPSAKVNSTES
+327 E
-342 EDSDSFLSAEIKAQ
+342 EDSDSFLSDEIKAQ
-356 VGAVIAKFENDV
+356 VGTVIAKFEKDV
-368 IIRVH
+368 ILRVH
-373 DDNSELAA
+373 DDHTELAS
-381 KLKGFSEE
+381 KLREFCEE

-401 INTDSDPGIHILNY
+401 VNTDSDPGIHILSY

-443 AGPGQAIDDAL
+443 AGPGQAIDESL
-454 LSSIKA
+454 LASIKA

-481 VMGSQRIASLSENV
+481 VMGSQRIASLNTRV
-495 KAQMFDIQYYPD
+495 KAQMYDIQYYPD

-529 GKKNAG
+529 GKKNAS
-535 DFVELISTL
+535 DFVELIAEL

>member
-49 VNYPGIIS
+49 VNYPGLIK

-80 ADVTSLNLNDK
+80 ADVTSLNLGND
-91 IKEIT
+91 IKEIV
-96 TSKGLLKSLSVIIAT
+96 TSKGTVKSLAVILAT
-111 GANPRRVGFEGE
+111 GANPRKVGFEGE
-123 DKFQGRGVAYCATC
+123 QEFQGRGVAYCATC

-166 ARSITICVR
+166 AKSITMCVR
-175 SDDFKCARSVSDE
+175 SSEFKCAKSVSDE

-194 IKVRF
+194 IKVLF
-199 NTEVLKV
+199 NTEVKSV
-206 DGENS
+206 SGES
-211 VEYAKLINNVTR
+211 LLDKAVLENNLTG
-223 EESDFRSQDGQNF
+223 EKTEFKSQDNSNF

-248 SLFKGKI
+248 SLFNGLI
-255 TLDENGYVITDENRM
+255 SLDESGYVITDENRK
-270 TSVEGVYAAGDLC
+270 TSVAGVYAAGDLC

-290 VTAVSDGAISA
+290 VTAVADGAISA
-301 TAAEKHISKLHD
+301 TSAEKHISKLHD
-313 ELNLPEFKQEKSSS
+313 ELNLPEFKQEKVRSESSS
-327 DSKSAPSAKVNSTES
+327 TSVVENHSSK
-342 EDSDSFLSAEIKAQ
+342 EDVSNGFLSAEIKTQ
-356 VGAVIAKFENDV
+356 VGAVIAKFENNV

-373 DDNSELAA
+373 DDGSDLASS
-381 KLKGFSEE
+381 LKGFCEE
-389 FSSLSERIHYEV
+389 FSSLSDRIVYEV
-401 INTDSDPGIHILNY
+401 KASDSDPGIHILTS
-415 DGSSDRI
+415 DGLKDNI
-422 VFHGVPGGHEFNSFI
+422 VFHGVPGGHEFNSFV

-443 AGPGQAIDDAL
+443 AGPGQGIDDEL
-454 LSSIKA
+454 LASIRA
-460 IDKDVD
+460 IQKDVD

-481 VMGSQRIASLSENV
+481 VMGSQRIASLNQKV
-495 KAQMFDIQYYPD
+495 KAQMYDIQYYPD

-529 GKKNAG
+529 GKKNAA
-535 DFVELISTL
+535 DFVNLISEL

>member
-1 MDKMYDAIIIG
+1 MEKMYDAIIIG

-80 ADVTSLNLNDK
+80 ADVTDLNLNNK
-91 IKEIT
+91 IKEII
-96 TSKGLLKSLSVIIAT
+96 TSKGILKTLSVIIAT
-111 GANPRRVGFEGE
+111 GANPRRVGFDGE

-151 GGFAAVEESIFLTKY
+151 GGFSAVEESIFLTKY

-175 SDDFKCARSVSDE
+175 SAEFKCARSVSDE

-194 IKVRF
+194 IKVMF
-199 NTEVLKV
+199 NTEVVKV

-211 VEYAKLINNVTR
+211 VESAKLINNLTH
-223 EESDFRSQDGQNF
+223 EESDFRSEDGQNF

-248 SLFKGKI
+248 AMFKDRI
-255 TLDENGYVITDENRM
+255 SLDENGYVITDENRM

-301 TAAEKHISKLHD
+301 TAAEKHISRMHD
-313 ELNLPEFKQEKSSS
+313 ELNLPEFKQEMASVKTQSTLSVK
-327 DSKSAPSAKVNSTES
+327 DSAAES
-342 EDSDSFLSAEIKAQ
+342 ESDSFLSAEIKSQ

-368 IIRVH
+368 ILRVH
-373 DDNSELAA
+373 DDNSELAS
-381 KLKGFSEE
+381 KLKGFCEE
-389 FSSLSERIHYEV
+389 FASLSERIHYEV
-401 INTDSDPGIHILNY
+401 VNTDSDPGIHILNQE
-415 DGSSDRI
+415 GSADRI

-443 AGPGQAIDDAL
+443 AGPGQTIDEAL
-454 LSSIKA
+454 LASIKS
-460 IDKDVD
+460 IDKNVD
-466 IKVVVSLSCTMCPEA
+466 IKIVVSLSCTMCPEA
-481 VMGSQRIASLSENV
+481 VMGSQRIASLNDRV
-495 KAQMFDIQYYPD
+495 KAQMYDIQYYPD

-535 DFVELISTL
+535 DFVELIKEL

>member
-1 MDKMYDAIIIG
+1 MEKMYDAIIIG

-23 LARARYKVLVVEK
+23 LARARYRVLVVEK

-57 TSGTELTATM
+57 TSGSELTSTM
-67 YQQAQNFGAEFLS
+67 YLQAKNFGAEFLS
-80 ADVTSLNLNDK
+80 AAVTSLDLNNK
-91 IKEIT
+91 IKEII
-96 TSKGLLKSLSVIIAT
+96 TSKGSLKTLSVIIAT
-111 GANPRRVGFEGE
+111 GANPRRVGFDGE

-137 DGEFFTGKDLLVIG
+137 DGEFFTGKDILVIG

-175 SDDFKCARSVSDE
+175 SDEFKCARSVSDE

-194 IKVRF
+194 IKVLF
-199 NTEVLKV
+199 NTELVKV

-211 VEYAKLINNVTR
+211 VESAKLINNLTR
-223 EESDFRSQDGQNF
+223 EETDFSSSDGQNF

-248 SLFKGKI
+248 SLFKDKI
-255 TLDENGYVITDENRM
+255 KLDDNGYVITDENRM
-270 TSVEGVYAAGDLC
+270 TSVEGVFAAGDLC

-313 ELNLPEFKQEKSSS
+313 ELNLPDFSQNKSQEINQKNPSVKSVTS
-327 DSKSAPSAKVNSTES
+327 E
-342 EDSDSFLSAEIKAQ
+342 EDSDSFLSDEIKAQ
-356 VGAVIAKFENDV
+356 VGTVIAKFEKDV
-368 IIRVH
+368 ILRVH
-373 DDNSELAA
+373 DDHTELAS
-381 KLKGFSEE
+381 KLREFCEE

-401 INTDSDPGIHILNY
+401 VNTDSDPGIHILSY
-415 DGSSDRI
+415 DGLSDRI

-443 AGPGQAIDDAL
+443 AGPGQAIDESL
-454 LSSIKA
+454 LASIKA

-481 VMGSQRIASLSENV
+481 VMGSQRIASLNTRV
-495 KAQMFDIQYYPD
+495 KAQMYDIQYYPD

-521 LNDSKVVF
+521 LNDSEVVF

-535 DFVELISTL
+535 DFVELIAKL

>member
-57 TSGTELTATM
+57 TSGSELTSTM
-67 YQQAQNFGAEFLS
+67 FQQAQNFGAEFLS
-80 ADVTSLNLNDK
+80 ADVTDLNLNNK
-91 IKEIT
+91 IKEII
-96 TSKGLLKSLSVIIAT
+96 TSKGILKTLAVIIAT

-123 DKFQGRGVAYCATC
+123 DRFQGRGVAYCATC

-175 SDDFKCARSVSDE
+175 SSEFKCARSVSDE

-194 IKVRF
+194 IKVLF

-211 VEYAKLINNVTR
+211 VEYAKLINNTTR
-223 EESDFRSQDGQNF
+223 EESDFRSEDGMNF

-248 SLFKGKI
+248 SLFKEKI
-255 TLDENGYVITDENRM
+255 KLDDNGYVITDENRM

-313 ELNLPEFKQEKSSS
+313 ELDLPEFKQEKSVV
-327 DSKSAPSAKVNSTES
+327 KTQTTPSVKTDTAEA
-342 EDSDSFLSAEIKAQ
+342 DSDSFMSEEIKSQ
-356 VGAVIAKFENDV
+356 VGAVIAKFEKDV
-368 IIRVH
+368 ILRVH
-373 DDNSELAA
+373 DDKSELAS
-381 KLKGFSEE
+381 KLRGFCEE
-389 FSSLSERIHYEV
+389 FSSLSERIRYEV
-401 INTDSDPGIHILNY
+401 LSTESDPGIHIVSY

-437 VALYNT
+437 LALYNT
-443 AGPGQAIDDAL
+443 AGPGQNIDESL
-454 LSSIKA
+454 LNSIKT

-481 VMGSQRIASLSENV
+481 VMGSQRIASLNDRV
-495 KAQMFDIQYYPD
+495 KAQMYDIQYYPD

-529 GKKNAG
+529 GKKNAS
-535 DFVELISTL
+535 DFVELIAEL

>member
-1 MDKMYDAIIIG
+1 MEKMYDAIIIG

-23 LARARYKVLVVEK
+23 LARARYRVLVVEK

-57 TSGTELTATM
+57 TSGSELTSTM
-67 YQQAQNFGAEFLS
+67 YLQAKNFGAEFLS
-80 ADVTSLNLNDK
+80 AAVTSLDLNNK
-91 IKEIT
+91 IKEII
-96 TSKGLLKSLSVIIAT
+96 TSKGSLKTLSVIIAT
-111 GANPRRVGFEGE
+111 GANPRRVGFDGE

-137 DGEFFTGKDLLVIG
+137 DGEFFTGKDILVIG

-175 SDDFKCARSVSDE
+175 SDEFKCARSVSDE

-194 IKVRF
+194 IKVLF
-199 NTEVLKV
+199 NTELVKV

-211 VEYAKLINNVTR
+211 VESAKLINNLTR
-223 EESDFRSQDGQNF
+223 EETDFSSSAGQNF

-248 SLFKGKI
+248 SLFKDKI
-255 TLDENGYVITDENRM
+255 KLDDNGYVITDENRM
-270 TSVEGVYAAGDLC
+270 TSVEGVFAAGDLC

-313 ELNLPEFKQEKSSS
+313 ELNLPDFSQNKSQEINQKNPSVKSVTS
-327 DSKSAPSAKVNSTES
+327 E
-342 EDSDSFLSAEIKAQ
+342 EDSDSFLSDEIKAQ
-356 VGAVIAKFENDV
+356 VGTVIAKFEKDV
-368 IIRVH
+368 ILRVH
-373 DDNSELAA
+373 DDQTELAS
-381 KLKGFSEE
+381 KLREFCEE
-389 FSSLSERIHYEV
+389 FSSLSERIHYELV
-401 INTDSDPGIHILNY
+401 NTDSDPGIHILRY

-443 AGPGQAIDDAL
+443 AGPGQAIDDSL
-454 LSSIKA
+454 LASIKA

-481 VMGSQRIASLSENV
+481 VMGSQRIASLNTRV
-495 KAQMFDIQYYPD
+495 KAQMYDIQYYPD

-521 LNDSKVVF
+521 LNDSEVVF

-535 DFVELISTL
+535 DFVELIAKL

>member
-1 MDKMYDAIIIG
+1 MEKMYDAIIIG

-23 LARARYKVLVVEK
+23 LARARYRVLVVEK

-49 VNYPGIIS
+49 VNYPGIIN
-57 TSGTELTATM
+57 TSGSELTSTM
-67 YQQAQNFGAEFLS
+67 YLQAKNFGAEFLS
-80 ADVTSLNLNDK
+80 AAVTSLVLNNK
-91 IKEIT
+91 IKEII
-96 TSKGLLKSLSVIIAT
+96 TSKGSLKTLSVIIAT
-111 GANPRRVGFEGE
+111 GANPRRVGFDGE

-137 DGEFFTGKDLLVIG
+137 DGEFFTGKDILVIG

-175 SDDFKCARSVSDE
+175 SAEFKCARSVSDE

-194 IKVRF
+194 IKVLF
-199 NTEVLKV
+199 NTELVKV

-211 VEYAKLINNVTR
+211 VESAKLINNLTR
-223 EESDFRSQDGQNF
+223 EETDFSSSDGQNF

-248 SLFKGKI
+248 SLFKDKI
-255 TLDENGYVITDENRM
+255 KLDDNGYVITDENRM
-270 TSVEGVYAAGDLC
+270 TSVEGVFAAGDLC

-313 ELNLPEFKQEKSSS
+313 ELNLPDFSQNKSQEINQKNPSVKS
-327 DSKSAPSAKVNSTES
+327 VTLE
-342 EDSDSFLSAEIKAQ
+342 EDSDSFLSDEIKAQ
-356 VGAVIAKFENDV
+356 VGAVIAKFEKDV
-368 IIRVH
+368 ILRVH
-373 DDNSELAA
+373 DDHTELAS
-381 KLKGFSEE
+381 KLREFCEE
-389 FSSLSERIHYEV
+389 FSSLSERIQYEV
-401 INTDSDPGIHILNY
+401 VNTDSDPGIHVLSY
-415 DGSSDRI
+415 DGLSDRI

-443 AGPGQAIDDAL
+443 AGPGQSIDDSL
-454 LSSIKA
+454 LASIKA

-481 VMGSQRIASLSENV
+481 VMGSQRIASLNTRV
-495 KAQMFDIQYYPD
+495 KAQMYDIQYYPD

-529 GKKNAG
+529 GKKNAS
-535 DFVELISTL
+535 DFVELIAEL

>member
-1 MDKMYDAIIIG
+1 MEKMYDAIIIG

-23 LARARYKVLVVEK
+23 LARARYRVLVVEK

-57 TSGTELTATM
+57 TSGSELTSTM
-67 YQQAQNFGAEFLS
+67 YLQAKNFGAEFLS
-80 ADVTSLNLNDK
+80 AAVTSLDLNNK
-91 IKEIT
+91 IKEII
-96 TSKGLLKSLSVIIAT
+96 TSKGSLKTLSVIIAT
-111 GANPRRVGFEGE
+111 GANPRRVGFDGE

-137 DGEFFTGKDLLVIG
+137 DGEFFTGKDILVIG

-175 SDDFKCARSVSDE
+175 SDEFKCARSVSDE

-194 IKVRF
+194 IKVLF
-199 NTEVLKV
+199 NTELVKV

-211 VEYAKLINNVTR
+211 VESAKLINNLTR
-223 EESDFRSQDGQNF
+223 EETDFSSSDGQNF

-248 SLFKGKI
+248 SLFKDKI
-255 TLDENGYVITDENRM
+255 KLDDNGYVITDENRM
-270 TSVEGVYAAGDLC
+270 TSVEGVFAAGDLC

-313 ELNLPEFKQEKSSS
+313 ELNLPDFSQNKSQEINQKNPSVKSVTS
-327 DSKSAPSAKVNSTES
+327 E
-342 EDSDSFLSAEIKAQ
+342 EDSDSFLSDEIKAQ
-356 VGAVIAKFENDV
+356 VGTVIAKFEKDV
-368 IIRVH
+368 ILRVH
-373 DDNSELAA
+373 DDHTELAS
-381 KLKGFSEE
+381 KLREFCEE

-401 INTDSDPGIHILNY
+401 VNTDSDPGIHILSY

-443 AGPGQAIDDAL
+443 AGPGQAIDESL
-454 LSSIKA
+454 LASIKA

-481 VMGSQRIASLSENV
+481 VMGSQRIASLNTRV
-495 KAQMFDIQYYPD
+495 KAQMYDIQYYPD

-529 GKKNAG
+529 GKKNAS
-535 DFVELISTL
+535 DFVELIAEL

>member
-57 TSGTELTATM
+57 TSGSELTSTM
-67 YQQAQNFGAEFLS
+67 FQQAQNFGAEFLS
-80 ADVTSLNLNDK
+80 ADVTDLNLNNK
-91 IKEIT
+91 IKEII
-96 TSKGLLKSLSVIIAT
+96 TSKGILKTLAVIIAT
-111 GANPRRVGFEGE
+111 GANPRKVGFEGE
-123 DKFQGRGVAYCATC
+123 DRFQGRGVAYCATC

-175 SDDFKCARSVSDE
+175 SDEFKCARSVSDE

-194 IKVRF
+194 IKVLF
-199 NTEVLKV
+199 NTELVKV

-211 VEYAKLINNVTR
+211 VESAKLINNLTR
-223 EESDFRSQDGQNF
+223 EETDFSSSDGQNF

-248 SLFKGKI
+248 SLFKDKI
-255 TLDENGYVITDENRM
+255 KLDDNGYVITDENRM
-270 TSVEGVYAAGDLC
+270 TSVEGVFAAGDLC

-301 TAAEKHISKLHD
+301 TTAEKHISKLHD
-313 ELNLPEFKQEKSSS
+313 ELNLPDFSQNKSQEINQKNPSVKSFTS
-327 DSKSAPSAKVNSTES
+327 E
-342 EDSDSFLSAEIKAQ
+342 EDSDSFLSDEIKAQ
-356 VGAVIAKFENDV
+356 VGAVISKFEKDV
-368 IIRVH
+368 ILRVH
-373 DDNSELAA
+373 DDHTELAL
-381 KLKGFSEE
+381 KLRGFCEE

-401 INTDSDPGIHILNY
+401 VNTDSDPGIHILSY
-415 DGSSDRI
+415 DGLSDRI

-443 AGPGQAIDDAL
+443 AGPGQAIDESL
-454 LSSIKA
+454 LASIKA

-481 VMGSQRIASLSENV
+481 VMGSQRIASLNTRV
-495 KAQMFDIQYYPD
+495 KAQMYDIQYYPD

-529 GKKNAG
+529 GKKNAS
-535 DFVELISTL
+535 DFVELIAEL